1 MEIEQK
7 IKKLVAQALSSKDFS
22 FNEEDIIIEIPADI
36 TNGHYSTNIA
46 MRLASQLKRN
56 PLEIAQDI
64 VDALEEDSAIAKAE
78 AIKPGFINFFLS
90 NRYLLSKISKIASN
104 QGDYLNLDTKK
115 GKKVVIEYTD
125 ANPFKEFHIGHLYT
139 NSVGESF
146 ARLQEAIGAQ
156 VKRANYQGD
165 IGLHV
170 AKSLWGLEEKLKEE
184 EATFE
189 ELEQVSLKA
198 RVRFLGEAYA
208 LGAEYY
214 DDLKDKTVQK
224 EIDEINY
231 YIFSLVSDIKPRE
244 SFKKYEEM
252 NLSEKYKKGRQ
263 WCLDY
268 FETIYERLGT
278 TFDYYF
284 FESEVGQVGLEL
296 VMKNVGSV
304 FEEDDGS
311 IIYRGDEKK
320 NLHTRVFV
328 NKHGVPTYEAKELG
342 LAFRKGE
349 LVDYDESVVITG
361 NEQTGYFKVVLDA
374 LSKLNKD
381 LSEKTTHVPHG
392 MVRLPGKAKMSS
404 RKGEIVRGDVLL
416 DSVKEKVMNIM
427 EDGEH
432 IDHIDE
438 DDIPLVSEKI
448 AVAAIKYAFLKV
460 SVGKDITFDIEK
472 SISFDGNT
480 GPYLMY
486 VYSRCNSILKEADFK
501 NPGGVCIESCMD
513 NPFVK
518 ELSVQISRY
527 GKQLLDSSINYS
539 QSILAQYLFSL
550 GQTFNSFYQGVRVLD
565 APDEEREILLTVV
578 KATMVIMQD
587 GLDKLGIEVVEKM

>member
-1 MEIEQK
+1 MDIEQK
-7 IKKLVAQALSSKDFS
+7 IKKLVTKALSTKDFS
-22 FNEEDIIIEIPADI
+22 FNEEGVVIDIPADI
-36 TNGHYSTNIA
+36 ANGHYSTNIA

-56 PLEIAQDI
+56 PLEIAQEV
-64 VDALEEDSAIAKAE
+64 VDALEADPAIAKAE
-78 AIKPGFINFFLS
+78 VAKPGFINFFLS
-90 NRYLLSKISKIASN
+90 NRYLLTQISKIASN
-104 QGDYLNLDTKK
+104 KGDYLNLDTKI

-170 AKSLWGLEEKLKEE
+170 AKTLWGLEEKLR
-184 EATFE
+184 EAETTFE

-214 DDLKDKTVQK
+214 DDFEDEAVQK

-231 YIFSLVSDIKPRE
+231 YIFSLVSDVKPRE

-284 FESEVGQVGLEL
+284 FESEVGQTGLEI
-296 VMKNVGSV
+296 VMKNVGKV
-304 FEEDDGS
+304 FKEDDGS

-328 NKHGVPTYEAKELG
+328 NKQGVPTYEGKELG

-361 NEQTGYFKVVLDA
+361 NEQSGYFKVVLDA

-404 RKGEIVRGDVLL
+404 RKGEIIRGDVLL
-416 DSVKEKVMNIM
+416 DSVREKVMSIM
-427 EDGEH
+427 EDSEQV
-432 IDHIDE
+432 DE
-438 DDIPLVSEKI
+438 DNILLVSEKI

-472 SISFDGNT
+472 SISFDGDT

-486 VYSRCNSILKEADFK
+486 VYSRCNSILKESDFE
-501 NPGGVCIESCMD
+501 NPGGVCIESCME
-513 NPFVK
+513 NPLVK
-518 ELSVQISRY
+518 GLSVQIGRY
-527 GKQLLDSSINYS
+527 EKQLLDSSINYS
-539 QSILAQYLFSL
+539 PSTLAQYLFSL

-565 APDEEREILLTVV
+565 ASDEERGILLTLV
-578 KATMVIMQD
+578 KATMVVMQD

>member
-1 MEIEQK
+1 MEIEKK
-7 IKKLVAQALSSKDFS
+7 IKKLLTKALSSKDFS

-36 TNGHYSTNIA
+36 SNGHYSTNIA
-46 MRLASQLKRN
+46 MRLASQLRRN
-56 PLEIAQDI
+56 PLQIAQEVADS
-64 VDALEEDSAIAKAE
+64 LEEDPVIAKVQVA
-78 AIKPGFINFFLS
+78 KPGFINFFLS
-90 NRYLLSKISKIASN
+90 NRYLLAQISKIAGN
-104 QGDYLNLDTKK
+104 KGDYLNLDIKK
-115 GKKVVIEYTD
+115 GKKVIIEYTD

-146 ARLQEAIGAQ
+146 ARLQEALGAQ

-170 AKSLWGLEEKLKEE
+170 AKTLWGLEEKLREE
-184 EATFE
+184 KVTFE
-189 ELEQVSLKA
+189 ELEQASLRA

-214 DDLKDKTVQK
+214 DDLKDKMVQK
-224 EIDEINY
+224 EIDEINH
-231 YIFSLVSDIKPRE
+231 YIFSLISKVPPRE

-268 FETIYERLGT
+268 FEIIYERLGT

-284 FESEVGQVGLEL
+284 FESEVGQKGLEI
-296 VMKNVGSV
+296 VMKNVGKV
-304 FEEDDGS
+304 FEEDGGS

-320 NLHTRVFV
+320 GLHTRVFV
-328 NKHGVPTYEAKELG
+328 NKQGVPTYEAKELG

-349 LVDYDESVVITG
+349 LVDYDESIVITG
-361 NEQTGYFKVVLDA
+361 NEQEGYFKVVLDA

-392 MVRLPGKAKMSS
+392 MVRLPSGAKMSS
-404 RKGEIVRGDVLL
+404 RKGEIVRGDDLL
-416 DSVKEKVMNIM
+416 DCVKEKVMDIV
-427 EDGEH
+427 EESEQV
-432 IDHIDE
+432 DE
-438 DDIPLVSEKI
+438 DDILSVSEKI
-448 AVAAIKYAFLKV
+448 TIGAIKYSFLKV
-460 SVGKDITFDIEK
+460 SVGKDIIFDIEK

-486 VYSRCNSILKEADFK
+486 VYSRCNSILKEADFE
-501 NPGGVCIESCMD
+501 NTAGVCIESCME
-513 NPFVK
+513 NPPVK
-518 ELSVQISRY
+518 ELSVWISRY
-527 GKQLLDSSINYS
+527 EKQLLDSSINYS
-539 QSILAQYLFSL
+539 PSTLAQYLFTL
-550 GQTFNSFYQGVRVLD
+550 GQAFNSFYQGVRVLD
-565 APDEEREILLTVV
+565 APDEEREILLTLV
-578 KATMVIMQD
+578 KATMIVIQD

>member
-7 IKKLVAQALSSKDFS
+7 IKKLVTEALSSKEFS
-22 FNEEDIIIEIPADI
+22 FNDEDVIIEIPADI
-36 TNGHYSTNIA
+36 ANGHYSTNIA

-56 PLEIAQDI
+56 PLEIAQEI
-64 VDALEEDSAIAKAE
+64 VDALEEDSVIAKAE
-78 AIKPGFINFFLS
+78 VAKPGFINFFLS
-90 NRYLLSKISKIASN
+90 NRYLLTQISKIAGN
-104 QGDYLNLDTKK
+104 KGDYLNLDIKK

-146 ARLQEAIGAQ
+146 ARLQEALGAQ

-170 AKSLWGLEEKLKEE
+170 AKTLWGLEEKLREE
-184 EATFE
+184 ETTFE
-189 ELEQVSLKA
+189 ALEQVSLKA

-214 DDLKDKTVQK
+214 DDFEDKIVQK

-231 YIFSLVSDIKPRE
+231 YIFSLVSEVEPRE

-268 FETIYERLGT
+268 FETIYDRLGT
-278 TFDYYF
+278 AFDYYF
-284 FESEVGQVGLEL
+284 FESEVGEAGLEV
-296 VMKNVGSV
+296 VMKNVGKV

-311 IIYRGDEKK
+311 IIYKGDEKK

-349 LVDYDESVVITG
+349 LIDYDESVVITG

-427 EDGEH
+427 ENSEQV
-432 IDHIDE
+432 DE
-438 DDIPLVSEKI
+438 DNILLVSEKI
-448 AVAAIKYAFLKV
+448 SVAAIKYAFLKV

-472 SISFDGNT
+472 SISFDGDT

-486 VYSRCNSILKEADFK
+486 VYSRCNSILKESDFE
-501 NPGGVCIESCMD
+501 NPGGVCIESCME
-513 NPFVK
+513 NPLVK
-518 ELSVQISRY
+518 GLSVQIGRY
-527 GKQLLDSSINYS
+527 EKQLLDSSINYS
-539 QSILAQYLFSL
+539 PSTLAQYLFSL
-550 GQTFNSFYQGVRVLD
+550 GQSFNSFYQGVRVLD
-565 APDEEREILLTVV
+565 APDEERGILLTLV
-578 KATMVIMQD
+578 KATMVVMQD

>member
-1 MEIEQK
+1 MDIEQK
-7 IKKLVAQALSSKDFS
+7 IKKLVTKALSSKDFS
-22 FNEEDIIIEIPADI
+22 FNEEEVVIDIPADI
-36 TNGHYSTNIA
+36 ANGHYSTNIA

-56 PLEIAQDI
+56 PLEIAQEV
-64 VDALEEDSAIAKAE
+64 VDALEADPAIAKVEVA
-78 AIKPGFINFFLS
+78 KPGFINFFLS
-90 NRYLLSKISKIASN
+90 NRYLLTQISKIASN
-104 QGDYLNLDTKK
+104 NGDYLNLDTKI

-170 AKSLWGLEEKLKEE
+170 AKTFWGLEEKLREE
-184 EATFE
+184 KLTFE
-189 ELEQVSLKA
+189 DLEQASLRA

-214 DDLKDKTVQK
+214 DDFEDKAVQK

-231 YIFSLVSDIKPRE
+231 YIFSLVSDVKPRE

-284 FESEVGQVGLEL
+284 FESEVGQTGLEI
-296 VMKNVGSV
+296 VMKNVGKV
-304 FEEDDGS
+304 FKEDDGS

-328 NKHGVPTYEAKELG
+328 NKQGVPTYEAKEIG
-342 LAFRKGE
+342 LAFRKAE
-349 LVDYDESVVITG
+349 LVDYDESIVITG

-374 LSKLNKD
+374 LSKLNKG
-381 LSEKTTHVPHG
+381 LSERTTHVPHG

-404 RKGEIVRGDVLL
+404 RKGTIVRGDDLL

-427 EDGEH
+427 EHSDQV
-432 IDHIDE
+432 DE
-438 DDIPLVSEKI
+438 DNILLISERI
-448 AVAAIKYAFLKV
+448 AVGAIKYAFLKV
-460 SVGKDITFDIEK
+460 SVGKDITFDIEE
-472 SISFDGNT
+472 SISFEGDT

-486 VYSRCNSILKEADFK
+486 VYSRCNSILKEADFE
-501 NPGGVCIESCMD
+501 NPSGVCIESCMD
-513 NPFVK
+513 NPLVK
-518 ELSVQISRY
+518 GLSVQISRY
-527 GKQLLDSSINYS
+527 EKQLLDSSINYS
-539 QSILAQYLFSL
+539 PSILAQYLFSL

-565 APDEEREILLTVV
+565 APDEEREILLSLV
-578 KATMVIMQD
+578 KATMVVMQD

>member
-56 PLEIAQDI
+56 PLEIAQEI
-64 VDALEEDSAIAKAE
+64 VDVLEEDASIAKAE
-78 AIKPGFINFFLS
+78 VAKPGFVNFFLS
-90 NRYLLSKISKIASN
+90 NRYLLTQISKIAGN
-104 QGDYLNLDTKK
+104 KGDFLNLDIKK

-170 AKSLWGLEEKLKEE
+170 AKTLWGLEEKLREE
-184 EATFE
+184 ETTFE
-189 ELEQVSLKA
+189 TLEKVSLKA

-214 DDLKDKTVQK
+214 DDFEDKIVQK

-231 YIFSLVSDIKPRE
+231 YIFSLVSEVEPRE

-268 FETIYERLGT
+268 FETIYNRLGT

-284 FESEVGQVGLEL
+284 FESEVGQAGLEI
-296 VMKNVGSV
+296 VMKNVGKV

-328 NKHGVPTYEAKELG
+328 NKHGVPTYEGKELG

-349 LVDYDESVVITG
+349 LMDYDESVVITG

-427 EDGEH
+427 EDSEQVE
-432 IDHIDE
+432 E
-438 DDIPLVSEKI
+438 DNILLVSEKI

-472 SISFDGNT
+472 SISFEGDT

-486 VYSRCNSILKEADFK
+486 VYSRCNSILKEADFE
-501 NPGGVCIESCMD
+501 NPSGVCIESCMD
-513 NPFVK
+513 NPLVK
-518 ELSVQISRY
+518 GLSVQISRY
-527 GKQLLDSSINYS
+527 DKQLLDSSINYS
-539 QSILAQYLFSL
+539 PSILAQYLFSL
-550 GQTFNSFYQGVRVLD
+550 GQSFNSFYQGVRVLD
-565 APDEEREILLTVV
+565 APDEEREILLSLV
-578 KATMVIMQD
+578 KATMVVMQD

>member
-7 IKKLVAQALSSKDFS
+7 IKKLVTEALSSKDFS
-22 FNEEDIIIEIPADI
+22 FNDEDVIIEIPADI

-56 PLEIAQDI
+56 PLEIAQEV
-64 VDALEEDSAIAKAE
+64 VDALEADPAIAKVEVA
-78 AIKPGFINFFLS
+78 KPGFINFFLS
-90 NRYLLSKISKIASN
+90 NRYLLTQISKIASN
-104 QGDYLNLDTKK
+104 NGDYLNLDTKI

-170 AKSLWGLEEKLKEE
+170 AKTFWGLEEKLREE
-184 EATFE
+184 KLTFE
-189 ELEQVSLKA
+189 DLEQASLRA

-214 DDLKDKTVQK
+214 DDFEDKAVQK

-231 YIFSLVSDIKPRE
+231 YIFSLVSDVKPRE

-284 FESEVGQVGLEL
+284 FESEVGQTGLEI
-296 VMKNVGSV
+296 VMKNVGKV
-304 FEEDDGS
+304 FKEDDGS

-328 NKHGVPTYEAKELG
+328 NKQGVPTYEAKEIG
-342 LAFRKGE
+342 LAFRKAE
-349 LVDYDESVVITG
+349 LVDYDESIVITG

-374 LSKLNKD
+374 LSKLNKG
-381 LSEKTTHVPHG
+381 LSERTTHVPHG

-404 RKGEIVRGDVLL
+404 RKGTIVRGDDLL

-427 EDGEH
+427 EHSDQV
-432 IDHIDE
+432 DE
-438 DDIPLVSEKI
+438 DNILLISERI
-448 AVAAIKYAFLKV
+448 AVGAIKYAFLKV
-460 SVGKDITFDIEK
+460 SVGKDITFDIEE
-472 SISFDGNT
+472 SISFEGDT

-486 VYSRCNSILKEADFK
+486 VYSRCNSILKEADFE
-501 NPGGVCIESCMD
+501 NPSGVCIESCMD
-513 NPFVK
+513 NPLVK
-518 ELSVQISRY
+518 GLSVQISRY
-527 GKQLLDSSINYS
+527 EKQLLDSSINYS
-539 QSILAQYLFSL
+539 PSILAQYLFSL

-565 APDEEREILLTVV
+565 APDEEREILLSLV
-578 KATMVIMQD
+578 KATMVVMQD